1 MTPISTGSMKRP
13 DHKIWSALK
22 LSCIF
27 LVLLTGSQPG
37 RSDTSET
44 TPTTEPETE
53 KQEHHVDT
61 ETSSEAVPDAE
72 EETSRFKLLSKKP
85 KNLLLFPIPVSSP
98 TFGTGLILGGAYF
111 YPQTEAQKEAQPAS
125 FTGAAGG
132 YTSNES
138 WFGGVMQQNYWKE
151 DKWRFTGIAAY
162 MDLKLELISTSPEI
176 EDGKSVDWLL
186 DGTFLQGRLSRNL
199 WSDWYLGL
207 TVRYLD
213 ITQTIG
219 QQIEDEGFNLSS
231 TIKSPGVGLN
241 LDYDTRDMPTNPYGG
256 RYLELRA
263 MHSNQSNSE
272 ADTYQSYYARFRSY
286 HALSDSMVLAW
297 EVNGCLKSG
306 QVPLWDTCRLGL
318 RGFSA
323 TDYLSKQ
330 SIYGQAEMRWRF
342 HKRWGMVAFAGAG
355 RVNDAYGGL
364 GEDSTVPSYGA
375 GIRFMVL
382 ESQRINVRVDY
393 ARSDNGNEAWYLSV
407 TEAF

>member
-1 MTPISTGSMKRP
+1 MKRP
-13 DHKIWSALK
+13 DTTTAWAMSIACL
-22 LSCIF
+22 L
-27 LVLLTGSQPG
+27 LVLKTGLHSG
-37 RSDTSET
+37 LSIASET
-44 TPTTEPETE
+44 APVTEPEPGT
-53 KQEHHVDT
+53 QEHHVDT
-61 ETSSEAVPDAE
+61 DLPIEAVPDVE
-72 EETSRFKLLSKKP
+72 EETSRFKFLSKKP
-85 KNLLLFPIPVSSP
+85 KNLLIVPIPMSSP

-162 MDLKLELISTSPEI
+162 MNLNLELAPPTSEI
-176 EDGKSVDWLL
+176 EDQRAIDWLL
-186 DGTFLQGRLSRNL
+186 DGTFLQGRISRNL

-213 ITQTIG
+213 ITQAIG
-219 QQIEDEGFNLSS
+219 GPHDEDTDFDLTS
-231 TIKSPGVGLN
+231 TIKSPGIGLN
-241 LDYDTRDMPTNPYGG
+241 LDYDTRDMPTNAYSG
-256 RYLELRA
+256 RYIELRA
-263 MHSNQSNSE
+263 MHSEQTA
-272 ADTYQSYYARFRSY
+272 ADADGYQSYYARFRSY
-286 HALSDSMVLAW
+286 HSLSDSMVLAW
-297 EVNGCLKSG
+297 EINGCSKSG
-306 QVPLWDTCRLGL
+306 QIPLWDSCRLAL

-323 TDYLSKQ
+323 TEYLGEQ
-330 SIYGQAEMRWRF
+330 SIYGQAEIRWRF
-342 HKRWGMVAFAGAG
+342 HKRWGLVAFAGAG
-355 RVNDAYGGL
+355 RVNDSYGGL

-393 ARSDNGNEAWYLSV
+393 ARSDNGNDGWYLSV